1 MSRVPPTT
9 SESGNNALG
18 QEAFA
23 SKLPETPVVESLVAS
38 EADVTSTAVRAGTT
52 AASDADRAGTCAPPT
67 AGGEGSDC
75 STSGP
80 QAAPGPQGIMEE
92 GTRSVD
98 DEDQCLYAST
108 PSEAEVVTER
118 RDLETFKE
126 AARTIWSVLLVTT
139 LVDLLRFFL
148 QVFECHEVQLSVLFV
163 VQYLAERAQARTSLQ
178 REAANAHAE
187 VATAHEAKLQAE
199 ITTTHEI

>member
-1 MSRVPPTT
+1 
-9 SESGNNALG
+9 
-18 QEAFA
+18 
-23 SKLPETPVVESLVAS
+23 
-38 EADVTSTAVRAGTT
+38 
-52 AASDADRAGTCAPPT
+52 
-67 AGGEGSDC
+67 
-75 STSGP
+75 
-80 QAAPGPQGIMEE
+80 MEE

-178 REAANAHAE
+178 RETANAHAE